1 MRIVHYS
8 INFLKKLGFTQV
20 RVGATLFGTLVHE
33 TIEDIHR
40 AAMRHEEQT
49 IVPETIREW
58 FDTNYM
64 TLSKC
69 EHSYLGQPQIEA
81 AYKQVLGYVERN
93 QGDWSRIQRCR
104 GGSKGFSKA

>member
-1 MRIVHYS
+1 MEKVKPVNIKDTYS
-8 INFLKKLGFTQV
+8 FTSHIALYENCALQYKFFKELGFTQV

-69 EHSYLGQPQIEA
+69 EHSYL
-81 AYKQVLGYVERN
+81 
-93 QGDWSRIQRCR
+93 
-104 GGSKGFSKA
+104 